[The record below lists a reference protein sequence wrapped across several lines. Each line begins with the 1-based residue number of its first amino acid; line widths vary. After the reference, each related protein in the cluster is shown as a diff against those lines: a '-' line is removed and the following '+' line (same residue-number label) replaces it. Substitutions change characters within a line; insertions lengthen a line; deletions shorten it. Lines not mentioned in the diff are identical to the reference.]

1 MCHICVAAKMLE
13 EKDKEEEEVKAVK
26 VKRIFLRR
34 GE

>member
-13 EKDKEEEEVKAVK
+13 KDKEEEEVKTVK
-26 VKRIFLRR
+26 VKKRIFLRR